1 MVAVSVGGM
10 VLVAVY
16 VIVGVAVSVGN
27 GVMVLVGVV
36 VLEGVLISVGVGG
49 RVAELSPAEHP
60 AISMITILKAK

>member
-16 VIVGVAVSVGN
+16 VIVGVAVSVGC
-27 GVMVLVGVV
+27 GVVLFGVV
-36 VLEGVLISVGVGG
+36 VLEGVLISVMVGG

-60 AISMITILKAK
+60 AISMITILKTK